1 MRIVILLVS
10 LLVFYCSGTQK
21 AIVFKEPVVFER
33 PVLFAKGATFEE
45 GVSWGAQGNKE
56 QLSLLTM
63 NVRMW
68 NYREAYQRLSLVF
81 SLLERSSADVIALQ
95 EASYWFVYSLLR
107 QPWVQ
112 QNYHVTRWGGQ
123 PFAPGGLV
131 TLSRYPIKETK
142 VRRLERAP
150 YQRWRYA
157 LLAVIDYP
165 GQPIAVGNV
174 HLESI
179 LGAAA
184 VRKQQIQETRSLL
197 DPYRHSVLLG
207 DFNFGDGALEENHLY
222 QDFTDLW
229 LRLRPGQPGY
239 TWDMEKSWMAR
250 IYAFRGESSRRLDR
264 ILVRSDTFRPVA
276 VSLVGESPLYFH
288 RGSLFASD
296 HFGVRGTISVSRG
309 LAGLGLSLLE

>member
-1 MRIVILLVS
+1 
-10 LLVFYCSGTQK
+10 
-21 AIVFKEPVVFER
+21 VFER
-33 PVLFAKGATFEE
+33 PVLFQNGATFEQ
-45 GVSWGAQGNKE
+45 GVSWGTESGKD

-68 NYREAYQRLSLVF
+68 NYREAYHRLSLVF
-81 SLLERSSADVIALQ
+81 STLERSSADVIALQ

-112 QNYHVTRWGGQ
+112 GSYHVTRLGGQ

-131 TLSRYPIKETK
+131 ILSRFPIKETK
-142 VRRLERAP
+142 VKRLERAP
-150 YQRWRYA
+150 YQRFRYA
-157 LLAVIDYP
+157 LVAVVDYP
-165 GQPIAVGNV
+165 GQPVAIGNV

-179 LGAAA
+179 LGADR
-184 VRKQQIQETRSLL
+184 VRRVQIQETRSLL
-197 DPYRHSVLLG
+197 EPYKHSVLLG
-207 DFNFGDGALEENHLY
+207 DFNFGDGAGEEHYLY

-250 IYAFRGESSRRLDR
+250 IYAFRGETSRRLDR
-264 ILVRSDTFRPVA
+264 ILVRSDHFKPAA

-288 RGSLFASD
+288 GGSLFASD
-296 HFGVRGTISVSRG
+296 HFGVRGTIEVSR
-309 LAGLGLSLLE
+309 LGYPRVSLLE